1 MAGAMATDPERKPTL
16 NVSRE
21 PVGPR
26 VAGDKGSP
34 GDRALMDA
42 IAVVIAAWVVLLLL
56 VWSLRSVNM

>member
-1 MAGAMATDPERKPTL
+1 MATEVHESPRLATT
-16 NVSRE
+16 RE

-42 IAVVIAAWVVLLLL
+42 IIMVVVAWAVLFFLA
-56 VWSLRSVNM
+56 WSLRSHNI